1 MAKKDELTPKQAAF
15 VREYLIDLNATQ
27 AAIRAGY
34 SAKTAKDGAAQLL
47 ANISV
52 KKAINVA
59 MEARAANS
67 ELTAERVLNELCCLA
82 LYDPAEIAKH
92 SVTSPKDIC
101 KLPENVRRAIIGWSW
116 DKMGNFVLKLSPKTP
131 NLDLL
136 GRHLAL
142 FKDKLEVSGE
152 VDFKDILGEFRK

>member
-34 SAKTAKDGAAQLL
+34 SAKTANEQGTALL
-47 ANISV
+47 ANLSV
-52 KKAINVA
+52 RKAIEEGKA
-59 MEARAANS
+59 LRAEKAEVS
-67 ELTAERVLNELCCLA
+67 AERVLKELCCLA
-82 LYDPAEIAKH
+82 LYDPVEIAKE
-92 SVTSPKDIC
+92 SVTCPADIA
-101 KLPENVRRAIIGWSW
+101 KLPEHVRRCIIGWSW

-131 NLDLL
+131 NLELL

-142 FKDKLEVSGE
+142 FRDKLELSGE
-152 VDFKDILGEFRK
+152 VDFKDILEQVRK

>member
-34 SAKTAKDGAAQLL
+34 SAKTAHVLAANLLSNVKVQGAIQ
-47 ANISV
+47 NGV
-52 KKAINVA
+52 N
-59 MEARAANS
+59 ARAEKAEVS
-67 ELTAERVLNELCCLA
+67 AERVLKELCCLA
-82 LYDPAEIAKH
+82 FYDPADIARE
-92 SVTSPKDIC
+92 SVNSPADIA
-101 KLPENVRRAIIGWSW
+101 KLPENVRRCIIGWSW

-152 VDFKDILGEFRK
+152 VDFKEILEGFRK

>member
-1 MAKKDELTPKQAAF
+1 MPKTDDLTPKQAAF

-34 SAKTAKDGAAQLL
+34 SAKTAKEQAARLL
-47 ANISV
+47 SNVNAQR
-52 KKAINVA
+52 AIQSGVS
-59 MEARAANS
+59 ARAEKVEVS
-67 ELTAERVLNELCCLA
+67 AERVLRELCCLA
-82 LYDPAEIAKH
+82 LYDPADIAKE
-92 SVTSPKDIC
+92 SVNCPADIA
-101 KLPENVRRAIIGWSW
+101 KLPEHVRRCIIGWSW

-142 FKDKLEVSGE
+142 FKDRLELSGE
-152 VDFKDILGEFRK
+152 ADFKDILLGFRK

>member
-1 MAKKDELTPKQAAF
+1 MAKKGELTPKQEAF

-34 SAKTAKDGAAQLL
+34 SQKTAGAIGERLL
-47 ANISV
+47 KNV
-52 KKAINVA
+52 EVQNAIKNA
-59 MEARAANS
+59 MDARAANS
-67 ELTAERVLNELCCLA
+67 ELTAARVLGELCCLA
-82 LYDPAEIAKH
+82 LYDPADIAKH
-92 SVTSPKDIC
+92 SVTCPGDIC

-142 FKDKLEVSGE
+142 FKDKLEISGE
-152 VDFKDILGEFRK
+152 VDFKDILGNFRK

>member
-34 SAKTAKDGAAQLL
+34 GVKTAKEMGTQNLSKL
-47 ANISV
+47 PIS
-52 KKAINVA
+52 KAI
-59 MEARAANS
+59 EEGQKARAEKA
-67 ELTAERVLNELCCLA
+67 EVTAERVLRELCCLA
-82 LYDPAEIAKH
+82 FYDPAEIAKE
-92 SVTSPKDIC
+92 SVTCPADIA
-101 KLPENVRRAIIGWSW
+101 KLPESVRRCIIGWNW

-142 FKDKLEVSGE
+142 FKDRLELSGE
-152 VDFKDILGEFRK
+152 ADFKDILQGFRK